1 MKASELGH
9 IITHY
14 VNQKGE
20 DVSHKKLQK
29 LVYYVEAWH
38 LVHLNSSIVDED
50 FEAWIH
56 GPVVPELYR
65 ELKDFG
71 FNNIDVINDEFDT
84 IDEELKAIIKRN
96 GITDEQMELIHSVLD
111 KYANLSAF
119 ELEILSHN
127 EKPWLDAR
135 EGLSPNNP
143 SKNRIDKGSMKS
155 FYYSL
160 N

>member
-38 LVHLNSSIVDED
+38 LVHLDSSIVDED

-56 GPVVPELYR
+56 GPVVPELYS

-84 IDEELKAIIKRN
+84 IDEELKAIIQRN
-96 GITDEQMELIHSVLD
+96 GITDEQLELIHSVLD
-111 KYANLSAF
+111 KYASLSAF

-135 EGLSPNNP
+135 EGLSPNSS
-143 SKNRIDKGSMKS
+143 SKNKINKGSMKG
-155 FYYSL
+155 FYHSL

>member
-143 SKNRIDKGSMKS
+143 SKNRIDKDSMKS